1 MKNSR
6 DIALVIMFAALS
18 FVFNLL
24 IGQVPSLITGIP
36 GIAYAFTIVYSI
48 IQSVAYLMYGGRR
61 WRILLQALLLSL
73 LYFLFIPSWTLP
85 VALATISNMLIVDI
99 IFNSFYGKFK
109 RDNRLF
115 RWILALQVYS
125 WTAYSFIVLPFLS
138 LFIPMEAVI
147 AYFVSLGI
155 VWLPVTI
162 IEAVAGSYIGYKTYR
177 RVERFSE

>member
-6 DIALVIMFAALS
+6 DIALIIMFVALS
-18 FVFNLL
+18 FAFKELV
-24 IGQVPSLITGIP
+24 GQIETITGIH
-36 GIAYAFTIVYSI
+36 GSDFVLTIVYSV

-61 WRILLQALLLSL
+61 WRILAQALLLSL
-73 LYFLFIPSWTLP
+73 LYLLFIPSWTLP
-85 VALATISNMLIVDI
+85 VALATITNMLLVDL
-99 IFNSFYGKFK
+99 IFNSFYGRFK

-115 RWILALQVYS
+115 WWILALQVYS
-125 WTAYSFIVLPFLS
+125 WTTFSFIVLPFL
-138 LFIPMEAVI
+138 LLVIPIQAVI